1 MIKLLIRGV
10 YDTRDT
16 EKYFD
21 ENQKTFEYKDTTY
34 LRRFNVLREPD
45 GRFNTSYGIV
55 VAKALSTAVKL
66 AICMMERPSEFFNT
80 DGVKDYSLEKILTLP
95 MGCVEVRLDEPL
107 KYKFDINAETELGAP
122 IHNSAELNDL
132 LEVH

>member
-1 MIKLLIRGV
+1 MVKLLTRGV

-21 ENQKTFEYKDTTY
+21 ENQETFEYKDTTY

-45 GRFNTSYGIV
+45 GRFYTLYGIV
-55 VAKALSTAVKL
+55 EAKSLSTAVKL

-95 MGCVEVRLDEPL
+95 TGCVEVRLDEPL
-107 KYKFDINAETELGAP
+107 KYMFELNAETELGAH
-122 IHNSAELNDL
+122 INNSAELNDL

>member
-1 MIKLLIRGV
+1 MIKLLTRGV

-34 LRRFNVLREPD
+34 LRRFSVLCEPD

-55 VAKALSTAVKL
+55 EAKSLSTAVKL

-95 MGCVEVRLDEPL
+95 MGCLEVRLDEPL
-107 KYKFDINAETELGAP
+107 KYKFDINAKTELGAP

>member
-1 MIKLLIRGV
+1 MIKLLTRGV

-34 LRRFNVLREPD
+34 LRRFDILREPD

-55 VAKALSTAVKL
+55 EAKALSTAVKL

-95 MGCVEVRLDEPL
+95 IGCLEVRLNEPL

>member
-1 MIKLLIRGV
+1 MIKLLTRGV

-34 LRRFNVLREPD
+34 LRRFSVLREPD

-55 VAKALSTAVKL
+55 EAKSLSTAVKL

-95 MGCVEVRLDEPL
+95 IGYLEVRLDEPL
-107 KYKFDINAETELGAP
+107 KYKFDVNAETELGAP

>member
-1 MIKLLIRGV
+1 MIKLLTRGV

-34 LRRFNVLREPD
+34 LRRFSVLREPD

-55 VAKALSTAVKL
+55 EAKSLSTAVKL

-95 MGCVEVRLDEPL
+95 IGCLEVRLDEPL
-107 KYKFDINAETELGAP
+107 KYKFDINAETELGAQ

>member
-1 MIKLLIRGV
+1 MIKLLTRGV

-34 LRRFNVLREPD
+34 LRRFSVLREPD

-55 VAKALSTAVKL
+55 EAKSLSTAVKL

-95 MGCVEVRLDEPL
+95 MGCLEVRLNEPL

>member
-1 MIKLLIRGV
+1 MIKLLTRGV

-34 LRRFNVLREPD
+34 LRRFSVLREPD

-55 VAKALSTAVKL
+55 EAKSLSTAVKL

-95 MGCVEVRLDEPL
+95 IGCLEVRLDEPL